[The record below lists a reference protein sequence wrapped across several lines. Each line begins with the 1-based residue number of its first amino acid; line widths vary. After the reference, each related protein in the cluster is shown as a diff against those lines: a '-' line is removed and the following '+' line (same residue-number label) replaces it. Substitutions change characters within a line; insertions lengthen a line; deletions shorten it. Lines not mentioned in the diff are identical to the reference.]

1 MLKMLPTV
9 YNLRK
14 ALYRKKM
21 AAFDYDWT
29 LVCPKNGKTFP
40 SNIDDWEWLY
50 PNIPNKIKKYYE
62 DGYMIVIFT
71 NQSKQW
77 KHEQIKQV
85 ANSLEIPI
93 YIVVSTDRSQYKP
106 NTIMFDHL
114 IGEYE
119 IDKEMS
125 FFVGDALGR
134 KTDFANTDKQFAEN
148 IGVRCYS
155 PEEMFTEKKESN
167 EKKESKNIPVLPLC
181 ETPEIII
188 MMGYPGSGK
197 STIAKH
203 ICETDKYVHIEG
215 DVYKTSA
222 KMIKVSNEFIRQ
234 GKSIV
239 FDATNSSCKKRKE
252 YIDLGK
258 KHGYRILCIHVSTTL
273 EMSYKQNKQRDAEKQ
288 VPKIAYSV
296 YKKHYEEPD
305 SKEGFELVVLHLC
318 TFNLPII

>member
-1 MLKMLPTV
+1 MLPTV

-29 LVCPKNGKTFP
+29 LVCPKDGKTFP

-93 YIVVSTDRSQYKP
+93 YIVVATDRSQYKP

-148 IGVRCYS
+148 IGVSCYS
-155 PEEMFTEKKESN
+155 PEEMFIEKKESN

-305 SKEGFELVVLHLC
+305 SKEGFELVVL
-318 TFNLPII
+318 